1 MKEKESPQ
9 DKKQKTMQEAS
20 TEDTQESGQPVQEPV
35 MPAET
40 EELQKTQAALA
51 EVNDKYL
58 RLYAEFDTFRRRAA
72 KEKLALIETANEN
85 ILKQILD
92 IVDDFERAMAV
103 MQQHAQSQEADSMQ
117 QGVQLI
123 HDKLMHLIQQTGV
136 KVMEVD
142 KGSNFD
148 ADLHEAVTQMAREEK
163 LKGKVV
169 EVLEKGYYL
178 KDKVLRFAKV
188 VTGA

>member
-9 DKKQKTMQEAS
+9 DKKQETMQEAS

-35 MPAET
+35 MSAET

-148 ADLHEAVTQMAREEK
+148 ADLHEAVTQMAGEEK

>member
-148 ADLHEAVTQMAREEK
+148 ADLHEAVTQMAGEEK

>member
-51 EVNDKYL
+51 EVHDKYL

-148 ADLHEAVTQMAREEK
+148 ADLHEAVTQMAGEEK